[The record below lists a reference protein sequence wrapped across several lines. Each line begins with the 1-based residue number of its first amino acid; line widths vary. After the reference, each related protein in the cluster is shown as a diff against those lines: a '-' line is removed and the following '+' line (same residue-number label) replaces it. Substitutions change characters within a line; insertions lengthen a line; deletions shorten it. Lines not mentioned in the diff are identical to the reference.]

1 MKQRAITLLVVV
13 CAATLTGCISPRTS
27 GIMVEKGRLHVEDPA
42 FAANIELIGDADAC
56 EKTPEGF
63 LHAQATVKNT
73 NREDFYCQYRFEW
86 RGKNGMMQTQAPTP
100 WRPKVLHG
108 RETVELEAVSP
119 IQGTEDFRL
128 VVRRL
133 D

>member
-1 MKQRAITLLVVV
+1 MKQCVIVFLIALCVV
-13 CAATLTGCISPRTS
+13 ALAGCLSARTS
-27 GIMVEKGRLHVEDPA
+27 GVMVERGRLFIEDPA
-42 FAANIELIGDADAC
+42 FAANIELVGDAR
-56 EKTPEGF
+56 EKTTEGF
-63 LHAQATVKNT
+63 LHVQATIKNT
-73 NREDFYCQYRFEW
+73 NCEDFHCQYRFEW
-86 RGKNGMMQTQAPTP
+86 RGNNGMIQTQVLVP
-100 WRPKVLHG
+100 WRPIVLHG

>member
-1 MKQRAITLLVVV
+1 MKQCVIAFLFALCSVV
-13 CAATLTGCISPRTS
+13 LSGCHSHRTS

-42 FAANIELIGDADAC
+42 FAANIEIVQDSR
-56 EKTPEGF
+56 ERTPEGF
-63 LHAQATVKNT
+63 LHVQAIVKNA

-86 RGKNGMMQTQAPTP
+86 RGKNGMIQTQAPAS

-108 RETVELEAVSP
+108 RETVELEGVSP

>member
-1 MKQRAITLLVVV
+1 MKQCAITLLAAV

-27 GIMVEKGRLHVEDPA
+27 GVMVEKGRLHVEDPA
-42 FAANIELIGDADAC
+42 FAANIELVQDAR
-56 EKTPEGF
+56 ERTPEGF
-63 LHAQATVKNT
+63 LHVQATVKNT
-73 NREDFYCQYRFEW
+73 SRADFYCQYRFEW
-86 RGKNGMMQTQAPTP
+86 RGENGMMQTQAPTP
-100 WRPKVLHG
+100 WRPRVFHG

-119 IQGTEDFRL
+119 VQRTEDFRL